1 MISAIVAVDNNW
13 GIGYNGDLLEHIP
26 EDLRYFKEL
35 TTSHVVV
42 MGSKT
47 WDSLPKKPLKD
58 RLNVVV
64 SSKPREVLGDMSI
77 RIDMEELMVRMI
89 YMKRN
94 ALVNPAEEEEWFV
107 IGGGSIYQQLLPFC
121 DRVYV
126 TKIYKDHDNVD
137 TYFPNLDKSEEWAP
151 ATCGQLL
158 TYNDLTYQFWQY
170 DRIS

>member
-13 GIGYNGDLLEHIP
+13 GIGYNGDLLEHIL
-26 EDLRYFKEL
+26 EDLKYFKEL

-77 RIDMEELMVRMI
+77 RIDMEELMVQMV

-94 ALVNPAEEEEWFV
+94 ALVNPAEEEEWFI

>member
-26 EDLRYFKEL
+26 EDLKYFKEL

-58 RLNVVV
+58 RLNIVV

>member
-26 EDLRYFKEL
+26 EDLKYFKEL

-64 SSKPREVLGDMSI
+64 SNKPREVLGDMSI
-77 RIDMEELMVRMI
+77 RIDMEELMMRMI

-126 TKIYKDHDNVD
+126 TKIYKDHENVD
-137 TYFPNLDKSEEWAP
+137 TYFPNLDESEEWEAFCNGGP
-151 ATCGQLL
+151 LA
-158 TYNDLTYQFWQY
+158 YKDFSY
-170 DRIS
+170 

>member
-26 EDLRYFKEL
+26 EDLKYFKAL
-35 TTSHVVV
+35 TTGHVVV

-58 RLNVVV
+58 RLNVVI
-64 SSKPREVLGDMSI
+64 STKPREVLGDMSV
-77 RIDMEELMVRMI
+77 RIDMEELLVRMI
-89 YMKRN
+89 HMQQE
-94 ALVNPAEEEEWFV
+94 AMLNPAEEEEWFV

-126 TKIYKDHDNVD
+126 TKVFKDHDNVD
-137 TYFPNLDKSEEWAP
+137 TYFPNLDESEEWAP
-151 ATCGQLL
+151 ASCGQLL
-158 TYNDLTYQFWQY
+158 THNDLTYQFWQY

>member
-26 EDLRYFKEL
+26 EDLKYFKEL

>member
-13 GIGYNGDLLEHIP
+13 GIGYNGDLLERIP
-26 EDLRYFKEL
+26 EDLKYFKEL

-42 MGSKT
+42 MGRKT
-47 WDSLPKKPLKD
+47 WDSLPKKPLPNRHNIVITNTETPYTENNTFFCNLDCIINSSWSILQK
-58 RLNVVV
+58 LND
-64 SSKPREVLGDMSI
+64 ED
-77 RIDMEELMVRMI
+77 
-89 YMKRN
+89 N
-94 ALVNPAEEEEWFV
+94 WFI
-107 IGGGSIYQQLLPFC
+107 IGGGSIYNQLLSIC

-158 TYNDLTYQFWQY
+158 THNDLTYQFWQY

>member
-26 EDLRYFKEL
+26 EDLKYFKEL

-58 RLNVVV
+58 RLNIVV

-77 RIDMEELMVRMI
+77 RIDMEELMVRMV

-137 TYFPNLDKSEEWAP
+137 TYFPDLDKSEEWAP

>member
-26 EDLRYFKEL
+26 EDLKYFKEL

-77 RIDMEELMVRMI
+77 RIDMEELMVRMV

>member
-1 MISAIVAVDNNW
+1 MISAIVAVDNSW

-58 RLNVVV
+58 RLNIVI

-89 YMKRN
+89 YMKRD

>member
-64 SSKPREVLGDMSI
+64 SSKPREVLDDMSI

-151 ATCGQLL
+151 AACGQLL
-158 TYNDLTYQFWQY
+158 AYNDLTYQFWQY